1 MRRWAALAATS
12 IACLA
17 ILAALAGSTA
27 AKDVAGPLRVPQAG
41 QRFLV
46 RPATL
51 RFAYQPPGSYGDDET
66 SGRPLYPA
74 FSLTG
79 LGHWESWHVRGG
91 DPGQRAEA
99 VATGTLH
106 YDSCDP
112 NCPQGRYLTV
122 RARVRLDGEFLCDRH
137 GDLITTFER
146 VTVTPAGGPS
156 RTRFIQCTGRLRSG
170 ARSDVIP
177 AGVGF
182 NRLPREGPPIRAR

>member
-1 MRRWAALAATS
+1 MRTRIALAAAL
-12 IACLA
+12 IACLGG
-17 ILAALAGSTA
+17 LGVLPRSTSA
-27 AKDVAGPLRVPQAG
+27 RDLAGPLRVPQVG
-41 QRFLV
+41 QKFPV

-66 SGRPLYPA
+66 SGRPLYPP

-79 LGHWESWHVRGG
+79 LAHWQSWHVRGG
-91 DPGQRAEA
+91 APGRRAEA
-99 VATGTLH
+99 AAAGTLH

-122 RARVRLDGEFLCDRH
+122 HARVKLTGEFLCER
-137 GDLITTFER
+137 GGNVFATFER
-146 VTVTPAGGPS
+146 VTVTPAGGPA
-156 RTRFIQCTGRLRSG
+156 RTRFIQCTGHLRSG

-182 NRLPREGPPIRAR
+182 NRLPREGPPIRAG